1 MSNFVDELD
10 RTSERSRFKITHSF
24 LSVHRQ
30 PDFLVVEVNI
40 PSALMEQMAILPKLP
55 TVCRLLQRQCG
66 LELGVHQPSI
76 SVEATFL
83 LQDTVSGQYRTFTGS
98 IQRMNRVYNLILPF
112 ETVSNLN
119 QLENLV
125 ARAGDSTTIG
135 NRLDSSVH
143 FPNSRF
149 QFAGVI
155 SLILNMQS
163 RVQWNPAYYRHKK
176 LFYSL

>member
-155 SLILNMQS
+155 SLILNFQT
-163 RVQWNPAYYRHKK
+163 RLPWNPAYYRHKK
-176 LFYSL
+176 VFYSL